1 MILVASAASAIE
13 PIRVG
18 VSGPF
23 TGGSSPMGIAMRDGI
38 RLAAQEINDEG
49 GILGRPV
56 QLVERD
62 DEARPE
68 RGALVVQE
76 LINREKIVAGL
87 GIVNT
92 GVALASQRYYQQAR
106 IPMITSVATG
116 SVITKQFLPPQYA
129 DNYIFRV
136 SAPDTVQAAMII
148 EEAVVRRQFRKLA
161 ILHDSTNYGQ
171 LGRED
176 LERALDRHGIK
187 PVAVE
192 RFNIGDVD
200 MTAQLTRARAAGAEV
215 ILTYGLGPE
224 LAHLANN
231 LFRLDWKVPWWA
243 AGPCRCPTSSTR
255 PAPTPRAPACPRPSS
270 RRATPRV
277 ARPSSTNTAAPG
289 ASSEFPCPRLPPRA
303 TTRCSCSPPPCA
315 RPAAPTGPPAR
326 ALESLKEKVDGLVMT
341 YHHPFSK
348 TDHETIDSTRIL
360 VIGEIRNAQV
370 VFAYDED
377 RKRTPSTN
385 KATAPRAVLPPPTQ
399 ARAPRPRPPSR
410 AVPAALPGATCAPQR
425 RRSQRCVI
433 ARLHPGQPSPRLP
446 DTQKYPQKLGSLY
459 CTIRDLVLYY
469 EKRAVI
475 RLTLVCSENRL
486 PLSSVTTHNP
496 QVMRRQNMAANTQNA
511 LADTDAQETQ
521 EAGRPVQRSQSGRH
535 RPGPLPDRKADR
547 SGT

>member
-49 GILGRPV
+49 GILGRPL

-76 LINREKIVAGL
+76 LINREKVVAGL

-176 LERALDRHGIK
+176 LERTLDRHGIK

-231 LFRLDWKVPWWA
+231 LVRLDWKAPLVGSWA
-243 AGPCRCPTSSTR
+243 LSMSNFIDKAGPNAEGTR
-255 PAPTPRAPACPRPSS
+255 MPQTFIQEGDTPRRKDFIDKYRRSWGVERIPVPSAAAQGYDS
-270 RRATPRV
+270 LQLLAAAIRQ
-277 ARPSSTNTAAPG
+277 ARSTDG
-289 ASSEFPCPRLPPRA
+289 PRLRE
-303 TTRCSCSPPPCA
+303 
-315 RPAAPTGPPAR
+315 

-341 YHHPFSK
+341 YNHPFSK

-377 RKRTPSTN
+377 RKR
-385 KATAPRAVLPPPTQ
+385 
-399 ARAPRPRPPSR
+399 
-410 AVPAALPGATCAPQR
+410 
-425 RRSQRCVI
+425 
-433 ARLHPGQPSPRLP
+433 H
-446 DTQKYPQKLGSLY
+446 
-459 CTIRDLVLYY
+459 
-469 EKRAVI
+469 
-475 RLTLVCSENRL
+475 
-486 PLSSVTTHNP
+486 
-496 QVMRRQNMAANTQNA
+496 
-511 LADTDAQETQ
+511 AQ
-521 EAGRPVQRSQSGRH
+521 H
-535 RPGPLPDRKADR
+535 K
-547 SGT
+547 